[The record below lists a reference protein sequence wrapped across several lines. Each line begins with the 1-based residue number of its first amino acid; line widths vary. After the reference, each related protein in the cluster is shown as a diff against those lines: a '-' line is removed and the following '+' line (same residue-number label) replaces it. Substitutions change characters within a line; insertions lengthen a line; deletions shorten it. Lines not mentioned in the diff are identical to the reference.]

1 MYKADTTV
9 AAISTPPGKG
19 GVALIR
25 MSGKDAIEIAS
36 RCFVLRSGKPL
47 SELESRHAAYGD
59 VIFEGEPID
68 DALITLFRAP
78 HSYTGEDTVEIACH
92 GGILL
97 TQTVLASLF
106 AAGATQAEAGEF
118 TRRALLSGRLSLTEA
133 EAIGN
138 LLEAKSHAGL
148 RLSVA
153 AARTR
158 LARELE
164 GLRQSLLDLISSLYA
179 KIDYPEE
186 DLSDMTGEEIL
197 SSLSDM
203 IARADTLLSTYRTGR
218 AVAEGIPTVLCGA
231 PNVGKSALYN
241 ALCGEDLAIVT
252 EHAGT
257 TRDVLSAT
265 VPLGKVMLRLFDTAG
280 LREALDPVE
289 RIGVDRSRTKMDE
302 AELLLAVFDSSRPL
316 SDEERELLSYL
327 RESDKCVLILQN
339 KADIGEPRVREEFA
353 DFEHVLSISAK
364 TGEGLDALT
373 ALVER
378 LFTDERIRLGEDAV
392 IASARQFAALSEAR
406 SALVRA
412 QDAFRMGLYA
422 DIASSELELALA
434 ALAELDGRTVSDE
447 IISEIFRRFCVGK

>member
-1 MYKADTTV
+1 MKEKIPSRRFFIYAYSQKIGFCKAL
-9 AAISTPPGKG
+9 S
-19 GVALIR
+19 L
-25 MSGKDAIEIAS
+25 S
-36 RCFVLRSGKPL
+36 CLRSGKPL
-47 SELESRHAAYGD
+47 SELESRRAAYGD

-68 DALITLFRAP
+68 DAIITIFRAP
-78 HSYTGEDTVEIACH
+78 HSYTGEDTVEISCH

-106 AAGATQAEAGEF
+106 AAGAKQAEAGEF

-133 EAIGN
+133 EAIGS
-138 LLEAKSHAGL
+138 LLEAKSHASI
-148 RLSVA
+148 RLSA
-153 AARTR
+153 ATSRTR
-158 LARELE
+158 LSQELKSLRE
-164 GLRQSLLDLISSLYA
+164 SLLDLISSLYA

-186 DLSDMTGEEIL
+186 DLSDMTGEQIL

-203 IARADTLLSTYRTGR
+203 IARADALLATYRTGR
-218 AVAEGIPTVLCGA
+218 AVTEGIPTVLCGA

-241 ALCGEDLAIVT
+241 ALCGEELAIVT

-265 VPLGKVMLRLFDTAG
+265 VPLGKVMLRLYDTAG
-280 LREALDPVE
+280 LRDTLDPVE
-289 RIGVDRSRTKMDE
+289 RIGVDRSRSKMDE

-316 SDEERELLSYL
+316 TDEERAFLSHL
-327 RESDKCVLILQN
+327 KGSGKCVVVLQN
-339 KADIGEPRVREEFA
+339 KTDISHPMPSKEFA

-364 TGEGLDALT
+364 TGVGLEALT
-373 ALVER
+373 ALIER
-378 LFTDERIRLGEDAV
+378 LFTDEKIRLGEDAV

-434 ALAELDGRTVSDE
+434 AFAELDGRTVSDE